1 MQLLPIQNEQRK
13 DNPLPQVNYKHE
25 KRQRELEKKKKK
37 EQKIRSK
44 LIKKPAQPKETP
56 EQTPEK
62 WDFASKPGYQ
72 ERLFSRSYYFGRNI
86 NILKKPCGAE
96 FRILLYQVINSMS
109 IYEEYRYA

>member
-1 MQLLPIQNEQRK
+1 LQVLPTQNDQRK

-44 LIKKPAQPKETP
+44 LSKKPVQPKDAP

-62 WDFASKPGYQ
+62 
-72 ERLFSRSYYFGRNI
+72 
-86 NILKKPCGAE
+86 
-96 FRILLYQVINSMS
+96 
-109 IYEEYRYA
+109 